1 MYYTF
6 TLQNKTFN
14 LTMTTSEKQ
23 HNPSMRGRVNVE
35 EKLLKASCKLLAQK
49 GPKGV
54 SNRDIAKQA
63 GVNHGQ
69 IHHYF
74 GSKRGLLKAA
84 ISKLAHE
91 HWDHTQRDGMSPLA
105 LGKDQTYIL
114 AVIRCA
120 IDGDLELATLELR
133 ENISVPRQALQK
145 YCDNRSPS
153 QTEADVKGQL
163 AAAMGIEMAWAVMA
177 PYIIATLNIEPDE
190 LDIVKQKIADILVS
204 IAEY

>member
-1 MYYTF
+1 M
-6 TLQNKTFN
+6 LI
-14 LTMTTSEKQ
+14 MITSEKLDS
-23 HNPSMRGRVNVE
+23 PPMRGRVNVE
-35 EKLLKASCKLLAQK
+35 QKLLDAACKLLAQK

-54 SNRDIAKQA
+54 SNRDIAKHA

-74 GSKRGLLKAA
+74 GSKRGLLEAA

-120 IDGDLELATLELR
+120 IDGDLDLATLELR
-133 ENISVPRQALQK
+133 ENISVPRQVLQK
-145 YCDNRSPS
+145 FCDNRDPS
-153 QTEADVKGQL
+153 ETETDVKGQL
-163 AAAMGIEMAWAVMA
+163 AAAMAIEMAWAVLA
-177 PYIIATLNIEPDE
+177 PYINATLNVEANEVDV
-190 LDIVKQKIADILVS
+190 VKQKIVDILVS
-204 IAEY
+204 IADY

>member
-1 MYYTF
+1 MYYNF
-6 TLQNKTFN
+6 ILQNKTFN

-190 LDIVKQKIADILVS
+190 VDIVKQKIADILVS

>member
-1 MYYTF
+1 
-6 TLQNKTFN
+6 
-14 LTMTTSEKQ
+14 MTTSEKQ

-35 EKLLKASCKLLAQK
+35 DKLLKAACKLLAQK

-54 SNRDIAKQA
+54 SNRDIAKHA

-74 GSKRGLLKAA
+74 GSKRGLLEAA

-120 IDGDLELATLELR
+120 IDGDLDLATLELR

-145 YCDNRSPS
+145 LCDNRRPVR
-153 QTEADVKGQL
+153 D
-163 AAAMGIEMAWAVMA
+163 
-177 PYIIATLNIEPDE
+177 
-190 LDIVKQKIADILVS
+190 
-204 IAEY
+204 